1 MKYAVFLHVF
11 NAISVNVYV
20 FLEHFLNN
28 FRNFS
33 YTNST
38 QYQEISCNNAI
49 HVHGNDKYVTVISQ
63 ARVGYH
69 CYYTRP
75 RPRASGRVLITMIS
89 YECL

>member
-1 MKYAVFLHVF
+1 MKYSYILYDSIIKCDQILENSSKSYMKYAVFLCVF

-49 HVHGNDKYVTVISQ
+49 RVHGSDKYM
-63 ARVGYH
+63 H
-69 CYYTRP
+69 
-75 RPRASGRVLITMIS
+75 L
-89 YECL
+89 